1 MVTSPSSPTPPSMR
15 FVDPPGLARIARLE
29 LVARTAVEGLLSG
42 LHPSPFFGSSVE
54 YADHRPY
61 TQSDELRNVDWK
73 QLAKT
78 DKLFVKLFEEQTNTR
93 ITVILDTSK
102 SMDFSGTDG
111 GITKLDYGRFLAAG
125 LCHLALKQN
134 DAAGL
139 ATFDSQMRAYV
150 PPRSIPRHFRNVL
163 AALDS
168 TAPGPETQV
177 GTALRELAGRVPKRG
192 IVVLISDLLDDPG
205 AIGTALA
212 LLKHQRHDLV
222 VFHLI
227 DPAERDFPW
236 EKTTQFRDTEGEG
249 RLVAN
254 PRAVRAAYL
263 ERFAAFRATLQS
275 ACFERRI
282 GYECID
288 TSQPYD
294 HVLAAYLARRARL
307 TG

>member
-1 MVTSPSSPTPPSMR
+1 MVTSPSSPVPPNMR

-150 PPRSIPRHFRNVL
+150 PPRR
-163 AALDS
+163 
-168 TAPGPETQV
+168 Q
-177 GTALRELAGRVPKRG
+177 GRRRRSEP
-192 IVVLISDLLDDPG
+192 
-205 AIGTALA
+205 
-212 LLKHQRHDLV
+212 
-222 VFHLI
+222 
-227 DPAERDFPW
+227 
-236 EKTTQFRDTEGEG
+236 
-249 RLVAN
+249 
-254 PRAVRAAYL
+254 
-263 ERFAAFRATLQS
+263 RFANSRGGFRSAASSYSSVTCWMIPAQS
-275 ACFERRI
+275 ARRSPCSSTNGTIWWCFI
-282 GYECID
+282 
-288 TSQPYD
+288 
-294 HVLAAYLARRARL
+294 
-307 TG
+307 